1 MRSSHPKQRPSPA
14 VLAASLKTHHASHQL
29 LTTPT
34 DRNLALELVRVTEGA
49 ALAAARLMGRDRK
62 DEADNAAVTAM
73 RDRLQYID
81 MDGVVVIGEGEK
93 DKAPMLYIGEKVGNG
108 NPPQMDV
115 AVDPIDGTR
124 LVARGLPGGIATV
137 ALAEKGSLFHTHV
150 PYMEKLIVGPAYAHL
165 IDITESVG
173 VNLRR
178 IARAKGS
185 AVDELTVVVLDRER
199 HASLLSEI
207 RAAGARVKLIMDGDV
222 AAAAMAAMDAR
233 TGIDALMG
241 IGGAPEAVLAACA
254 LKCLGGGMQARL
266 WVDNEEHSDI
276 LNQEH
281 LSTVRVYQLEDL
293 CKGENVFFA
302 ATGITDGELLHGV
315 RYHGEHSITHSV
327 VMRSVS
333 GTVRYI
339 EAEHDLRRLDPAR
352 HKPRTQHPIR
362 QF

>member
-1 MRSSHPKQRPSPA
+1 M
-14 VLAASLKTHHASHQL
+14 AA
-29 LTTPT
+29 PT

-62 DEADNAAVTAM
+62 EEADEAAVTAM
-73 RDRLQYID
+73 RSRLAYVD
-81 MDGVVVIGEGEK
+81 MDGIVVIGEGEK
-93 DKAPMLYIGEKVGNG
+93 DKAPMLFIGEAVGNG
-108 NPPQMDV
+108 NEPRVDV

-137 ALAEKGSLFHTHV
+137 ALAERGSLFHTHV
-150 PYMEKLIVGPAYAHL
+150 PYMEKLIVGPAVAHV

-178 IARAKGS
+178 IARAKGCT
-185 AVDELTVVVLDRER
+185 VDELTVVVLDRER
-199 HASLLSEI
+199 HEPLLAEI

-222 AAAAMAAMDAR
+222 AAAVMAAMDAR

-266 WVDNEEHSDI
+266 WVRDDEQKKI
-276 LNQEH
+276 MQGEH
-281 LSTVRVYQLEDL
+281 LSTVRVYQLDDL
-293 CKGENVFFA
+293 CGGDNVFFA
-302 ATGITDGELLHGV
+302 ATGITDGELLSGV
-315 RYHGEHSITHSV
+315 RYRGEHAITHSV
-327 VMRSVS
+327 VMRSAS

-352 HKPRTQHPIR
+352 HKARTHR
-362 QF
+362 